1 MDRSKLTEQSVST
14 FQDRPLTNKYFPLD
28 FEDDFETSVT
38 GDSSL
43 QNYPLLDDHTILVTD
58 TLMD

>member
-14 FQDRPLTNKYFPLD
+14 FQDRPLTFKYFPLD

-38 GDSSL
+38 SESSL
-43 QNYPLLDDHTILVTD
+43 QNCPLLDDHTV
-58 TLMD
+58 